1 MNTSGGRPDSRTP
14 RERAA
19 INQDVRGRRQWTA
32 RRALRLVGVSTLA
45 IVVLMML
52 LGVYVLDLSAS
63 PRVFFIYWGVFFIL
77 LLCVIVLAVFDA
89 LATVGK
95 YRLERTRLHEALK
108 RAQRK
113 DNAS

>member
-1 MNTSGGRPDSRTP
+1 MND
-14 RERAA
+14 
-19 INQDVRGRRQWTA
+19 DVRGRRQWTA
-32 RRALRLVGVSTLA
+32 RRALRLAGASTLA

-63 PRVFFIYWGVFFIL
+63 PRIFFAYWGIFFIL

-89 LATVGK
+89 LATMGK
-95 YRLERTRLHEALK
+95 YRGERTRLHEALK

-113 DNAS
+113 DSAS